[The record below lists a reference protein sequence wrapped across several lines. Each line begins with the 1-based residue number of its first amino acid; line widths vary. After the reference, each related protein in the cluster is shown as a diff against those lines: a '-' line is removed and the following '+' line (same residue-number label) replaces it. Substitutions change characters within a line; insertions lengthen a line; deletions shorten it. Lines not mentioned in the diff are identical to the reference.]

1 MKHDRLIFHID
12 VNSAFLSWESV
23 YRLKQDPDAVDL
35 RSIPSAVGGDS
46 KSRHGIVLAK
56 STLARKYGVATG
68 EPLASARRKCPSLTI
83 VPSRFDFYIKCS
95 QKLHHLLEDYTPDI
109 EKFSIDEAFLDMT
122 ETIHLFGDPRE
133 TADAIRRR
141 IDRELNLTVNIGISS
156 NKLLAKMASD
166 FEKPDRTH
174 TLFPEEIQEKMW
186 PLPLRDLFFV
196 GSSAADKMN
205 RIGLHTIG
213 DMAAC
218 HERIL
223 KAHLGDKYGSQIHR
237 YANGMDDEPVESRE
251 PANKGYGNR
260 ITLARDVSDFDTA
273 CQVLLALSETVGA
286 RLREERVR
294 CNCIC
299 VELKDWQ
306 FVSRSHQLTLD
317 TPTDSTQILYQNAC
331 RLLKE
336 FWDLTPVRL
345 IGLRTTR
352 ISEDSY
358 EQLSL
363 FETSQSRKMKELERA
378 VDKIRGKYGI
388 DSIKRASFLKED
400 ALTDHAVSKKK
411 HLHST

>member
-1 MKHDRLIFHID
+1 MENNRLIFHID

-23 YRLKQDPDAVDL
+23 YRLEKDREAVDL
-35 RSIPSAVGGDS
+35 RTIPAAIGGDS

-56 STLARKYGVATG
+56 STLARKAGVVTG
-68 EPLASARRKCPSLTI
+68 EPLVSAYRKCPDLTV
-83 VPSRFDFYIKCS
+83 VPSRFELYTKCS
-95 QKLHHLLEDYTPDI
+95 QRLIRLLMDYTPDI

-122 ETIHLFGDPRE
+122 ETIHLFGDPIK
-133 TADAIRRR
+133 TADKIRQR
-141 IDRELNLTVNIGISS
+141 ILDELKFTVNIGISS

-174 TLFPEEIQEKMW
+174 TLFPNEIPDKMW
-186 PLPLRDLFFV
+186 PLPLRELFFV

-213 DMAAC
+213 DIASC
-218 HERIL
+218 DIQIL
-223 KAHLGDKYGSQIHR
+223 QAHLGDKYGTQIHR
-237 YANGMDDEPVESRE
+237 YANGIDEEPVADRE
-251 PANKGYGNR
+251 PASKGYGNS
-260 ITLARDVSDFDTA
+260 ITLPRDVSDYETA

-286 RLREERVR
+286 RLREENVR

-306 FVSRSHQLTLD
+306 FTNRSHQLTLN
-317 TPTDSTQILYQNAC
+317 TSTDSTSVLYQNAC

-345 IGLRTTR
+345 IGLRASQ

-363 FETSQSRKMKELERA
+363 FETDQSKKMRELERT
-378 VDKIRGKYGI
+378 VDKIRGKYGV
-388 DSIKRASFLKED
+388 DSIKRASFLRED

-411 HLHST
+411 HLPFS

>member
-1 MKHDRLIFHID
+1 M
-12 VNSAFLSWESV
+12 
-23 YRLKQDPDAVDL
+23 
-35 RSIPSAVGGDS
+35 
-46 KSRHGIVLAK
+46 
-56 STLARKYGVATG
+56 
-68 EPLASARRKCPSLTI
+68 ASARRKCPSLTI

-141 IDRELNLTVNIGISS
+141 IARELNFTVNIGISS

-273 CQVLLALSETVGA
+273 CHVLLALSETVGA

>member
-141 IDRELNLTVNIGISS
+141 IARELNFTVNIGISS

-363 FETSQSRKMKELERA
+363 FETSQSRKMKEVERA

>member
-141 IDRELNLTVNIGISS
+141 IARELNFTVNIGISS

-260 ITLARDVSDFDTA
+260 ITLPRDVSDYDTA

>member
-1 MKHDRLIFHID
+1 MAPASARLIFRGK
-12 VNSAFLSWESV
+12 LCG
-23 YRLKQDPDAVDL
+23 RQD
-35 RSIPSAVGGDS
+35 
-46 KSRHGIVLAK
+46 
-56 STLARKYGVATG
+56 
-68 EPLASARRKCPSLTI
+68 E
-83 VPSRFDFYIKCS
+83 
-95 QKLHHLLEDYTPDI
+95 
-109 EKFSIDEAFLDMT
+109 
-122 ETIHLFGDPRE
+122 
-133 TADAIRRR
+133 
-141 IDRELNLTVNIGISS
+141 
-156 NKLLAKMASD
+156 
-166 FEKPDRTH
+166 PDR
-174 TLFPEEIQEKMW
+174 P
-186 PLPLRDLFFV
+186 
-196 GSSAADKMN
+196 
-205 RIGLHTIG
+205 
-213 DMAAC
+213 
-218 HERIL
+218 
-223 KAHLGDKYGSQIHR
+223 AHHR
-237 YANGMDDEPVESRE
+237 
-251 PANKGYGNR
+251 GYGNR

-388 DSIKRASFLKED
+388 DSIKLFLSFSFFLPWLPPCGPANGEVRF
-400 ALTDHAVSKKK
+400 LTGIT
-411 HLHST
+411 L